1 MLHDTDANV
10 QAMSMTVLSSV
21 LALIEHFP
29 PSDAQVFPQYI
40 FKKVSHLINDPA
52 LIVRVAF
59 TESIAI
65 LAETALRFLDI
76 CHAIKLYE
84 TVEEGPVEE
93 ETILSRHFQRE
104 EKTDHYSSVNTTTAL
119 IHNDYDKYLLE
130 LQEIVA
136 RWVISI
142 TTDIS
147 NYALP
152 LKQAL
157 LKDITRLCHFFGHDG
172 VMACILPQVLAFLN
186 HRRDWQLCAALCQHL
201 PSICAMIGR
210 AATEQF
216 VVPCVETALID
227 DEEKVI
233 SSALR
238 CLGSLVE
245 MGLITRRVLLGTRSK
260 DKEKMFPGI
269 IKKYSTLLVHPSDNI
284 RYAASFFVA
293 ECCRS
298 IRFPDDEVFL
308 LPIIRPYLWYD
319 IQRNRLQTSEGISS
333 CLVPPS
339 TKEDFDLLGNGQ
351 NSLRILKD
359 SIEGVQKAAFSCYV
373 QNQKYAEL
381 FSKPLPIWYNEL
393 KQVSEMDPTL
403 ESEISSLRSMSA
415 LSQVYGVSIIQ
426 PAHSAQSQRFFQNNL
441 MTADPSTEIIK
452 QNVGNEEKFRDY
464 LSDPISRSFV
474 AAASGEWGAEVLL
487 DPALA
492 EISQNVSKLKS
503 LNVPVNPPC
512 LGSLRNRDGRFYSCH
527 MPVVSSAQESKADT
541 VRSHEW
547 KPKVDILTCST
558 PPNEHNGPVSRLSV
572 SQDQSFFISGSHD
585 GTCKVWETHQILD
598 SAGELCSSLTY
609 DGHSS
614 ANSTQRFRSRIND
627 ISIVENSHSVASGD
641 SNGVVHV
648 WRVDTFAK
656 NYAAAVDYKGLS
668 TKTSGVSGCTMLRKV
683 DPCEGEIL
691 AVLHFN
697 TSAASI
703 VAFATHRG
711 IHSWDLR
718 CAFEPF
724 YLDLRPE
731 YGHITSMAVGNDR
744 NWVVA
749 GSNRGYLAL
758 WDVTTTAADSMSSWH
773 PYGSYHH
780 SRYSRHL
787 G

>member
-339 TKEDFDLLGNGQ
+339 TKEDF
-351 NSLRILKD
+351 
-359 SIEGVQKAAFSCYV
+359 V
-373 QNQKYAEL
+373 
-381 FSKPLPIWYNEL
+381 
-393 KQVSEMDPTL
+393 
-403 ESEISSLRSMSA
+403 
-415 LSQVYGVSIIQ
+415 
-426 PAHSAQSQRFFQNNL
+426 
-441 MTADPSTEIIK
+441 
-452 QNVGNEEKFRDY
+452 
-464 LSDPISRSFV
+464 
-474 AAASGEWGAEVLL
+474 
-487 DPALA
+487 
-492 EISQNVSKLKS
+492 
-503 LNVPVNPPC
+503 
-512 LGSLRNRDGRFYSCH
+512 
-527 MPVVSSAQESKADT
+527 
-541 VRSHEW
+541 
-547 KPKVDILTCST
+547 
-558 PPNEHNGPVSRLSV
+558 
-572 SQDQSFFISGSHD
+572 SGSHD

-758 WDVTTTAADSMSSWH
+758 WDVTTTAAYSMSSWH